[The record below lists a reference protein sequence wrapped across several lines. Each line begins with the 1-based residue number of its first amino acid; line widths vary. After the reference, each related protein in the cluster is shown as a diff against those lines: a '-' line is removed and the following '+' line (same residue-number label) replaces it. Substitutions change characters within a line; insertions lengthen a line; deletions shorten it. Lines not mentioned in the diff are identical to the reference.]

1 ADRERQ
7 GYLDNAATTPL
18 DPRVRERMLD
28 WLGTETG
35 YANPASTHAPGRQA
49 AMAVERARAEV
60 AALIGAAEDE
70 IVWTSGATEANNLAI
85 FGAAR
90 AHGERR
96 GRRIITLRSEHKSV
110 LEPCRQLARE
120 GYDLVELPVAADGSL
135 DLAQRSEEHTSEL
148 QSRENLVC
156 RLLLEKKKESHENG
170 RRMYIQ

>member
-1 ADRERQ
+1 MNSPTSADRERQ
-7 GYLDNAATTPL
+7 VYLDNAATTPL

-120 GYDLVELPVAADGSL
+120 GYDLVELPVTADGSL
-135 DLAQRSEEHTSEL
+135 DLAQLEAAL
-148 QSRENLVC
+148 QEARTCLVAVAAVNKD
-156 RLLLEKKKESHENG
+156 RKSVV
-170 RRMYIQ
+170 